1 MKEETLI
8 NLEKSF
14 FAEKEKTLLQFHT
27 LRASLFRYRSGI
39 HAVRIQNPD
48 GFIIVLPFKGQQIW
62 DAVFNNRNMKM
73 KTILN
78 EPIETDFFLDSYGC
92 LMMHCGALR
101 MGCPGPEDDHPL
113 HGELPYAD
121 YTSAQLVLGEDGKGK
136 YLGVSGTYEHVP
148 TFAPNYYARPLV
160 KLYENS
166 DVLDISIEIRNL
178 LHQPMELMYMCHINF
193 RAEANCSIVQS
204 LDWSEN
210 DMVLSIAH
218 LHEQEKLSKQK
229 IELLDNLKRNPSLTQ
244 TFKKDDTYDPEINYF
259 IRKPKVDKDGWAHFL
274 QILDDGSGNY
284 VSYKPDL
291 LDHAVRW
298 IWKNEDYEVLGLVLP
313 STCDP
318 AGYTREKEKGN
329 IKKIPGG
336 TSVAFSIKSGYLNK
350 KETAN
355 MKKFIENCC
364 K

>member
-1 MKEETLI
+1 MKDETVI
-8 NLEKSF
+8 NLEKNF
-14 FAEKEKTLLQFHT
+14 FGEKEKTLLQLHT
-27 LRASLFRYRSGI
+27 LEASLFKYRSGI
-39 HAVRIQNPD
+39 HAVRIKNSD
-48 GFIIVLPFKGQQIW
+48 GFITVLPFKGQQIW
-62 DAVFNNRNMKM
+62 DAVFNRRSLKM
-73 KTILN
+73 KTVIN
-78 EPIETDFFLDSYGC
+78 EPIEADFFLDSYGC

-121 YTSAQLVLGEDGKGK
+121 YQRAELVIGEDAKGR
-136 YLGVSGTYEHVP
+136 YIGVSGTYEHLP

-178 LHQPMELMYMCHINF
+178 LHQPMDLMYMCHINF
-193 RAEANCSIVQS
+193 RAEAGCSIVQS
-204 LDWSEN
+204 LGWS
-210 DMVLSIAH
+210 DKDIVLSTDH

-229 IELLDNLKRNPSLTQ
+229 RELLDNLKRNPTLTQ
-244 TFKKDDTYDPEINYF
+244 NFKKDDIYDPEINYF
-259 IRKPKVDKDGWAHFL
+259 IRKPKVDKNGWAHFL
-274 QILDDGSGNY
+274 QILEDGSGNY
-284 VSYKPDL
+284 VSYQPVL

-298 IWKNEDYEVLGLVLP
+298 IWRNEDYEVLGLVLP

-329 IKKIPGG
+329 VKSIPGG
-336 TSVAFSIKSGYLNK
+336 KSVRFTVTSGYLNK
-350 KETAN
+350 EETAS
-355 MKKFIENCC
+355 MKKFIENGC